1 MSNTQFHKFDDSL
14 ERYLIRKGDILVAMT
29 GATTGKTAISNYDN
43 LLLNQRVGAIR
54 INSNE
59 INNLYLK
66 FLLFSEKFYK
76 FCSLSA
82 GGGAQGNV
90 SPKKIVQ
97 FKIPLPPLEIQKE
110 IVEELEQYQK
120 VIDGAKQIV
129 DNYKPHF
136 EIDESWEEFELC
148 EICDNITD
156 GSHFSP
162 KTSPNGYPYIT
173 VKDITDYKVDF
184 ENCKFIS
191 QESFEKLSHN
201 GCKPKI
207 NDVLFSKDGT
217 VGKTYLVDHDI
228 DFVVLSSLA
237 IITPIE
243 DRILPQFLF
252 YYLSSKRFINEAIKN
267 KTGVAIRRIVL
278 KTLKKIQ
285 IHLPGLNIQNQI
297 VQKLDEERKI
307 VDGNKKLI
315 EIYSKK

>member
-1 MSNTQFHKFDDSL
+1 MSPKCVRIVSGEFFLNDSGFTIKL
-14 ERYLIRKGDILVAMT
+14 KNPDLCIEDY
-29 GATTGKTAISNYDN
+29 
-43 LLLNQRVGAIR
+43 
-54 INSNE
+54 
-59 INNLYLK
+59 INNILINIQDRIYK
-66 FLLFSEKFYK
+66 CGKGAAQKNINFDSFLNL
-76 FCSLSA
+76 
-82 GGGAQGNV
+82 
-90 SPKKIVQ
+90 
-97 FKIPLPPLEIQKE
+97 KIPLPPLEIQKE

-120 VIDGAKQIV
+120 VIDGAKQVV

-136 EIDESWEEFELC
+136 EIDESWEKIELV

-162 KTSPNGYPYIT
+162 KTSIDGYPYIT
-173 VKDITDYKVDF
+173 VKDITDYKIDF

-191 QESFEKLSHN
+191 QESFEKLSRN
-201 GCKPKI
+201 GCKPKRD
-207 NDVLFSKDGT
+207 DVLFSKDGT

-243 DRILPQFLF
+243 ERILPQFLF
-252 YYLSSKRFINEAIKN
+252 YYLSSKRFINEATKN

-285 IHLPGLNIQNQI
+285 IHLPELNIQNQI

-307 VDGNKKLI
+307 VDGNKELI
-315 EIYSKK
+315 EIYSKKIEDRINKIWGE